1 MDKKILKF
9 VGTKIEKYKFHQ
21 NKSLTLIND
30 IDNKIV
36 VSNKVPFREQDFRY
50 FTGYRDSEKIKPL
63 CIFHPQMITYKRNF
77 DENRQI
83 CFFIE
88 KEKFLIKYMKILEK
102 ARNIIKINCN
112 RELIYNEKYLE
123 TEKINKSTQK
133 VIFSVYMHQ

>member
-1 MDKKILKF
+1 
-9 VGTKIEKYKFHQ
+9 
-21 NKSLTLIND
+21 
-30 IDNKIV
+30 
-36 VSNKVPFREQDFRY
+36 
-50 FTGYRDSEKIKPL
+50 
-63 CIFHPQMITYKRNF
+63 MITYKRNF

-83 CFFIE
+83 YFFIE
-88 KEKFLIKYMKILEK
+88 KEKFFIKYMKILEK